1 MDNVIANEI
10 KIEIPPI
17 SSACPSG
24 PISSACP
31 SGPTTNLDA
40 EYNTCCSK
48 TKSSFLKFVSQ
59 LFVSLIILIYS
70 LTMVALGR
78 NDSVYYSLITLII
91 GVYIPTPK
99 HEN

>member
-1 MDNVIANEI
+1 MENEI
-10 KIEIPPI
+10 KIDMVKDPNRGMPIPSDPVKSI
-17 SSACPSG
+17 DV
-24 PISSACP
+24 IQD
-31 SGPTTNLDA
+31 T

-48 TKSSFLKFVSQ
+48 TKSSFLKFISQ
-59 LFVSLIILIYS
+59 LFVSLIILVYS
-70 LTMVALGR
+70 LTMVAIGR

>member
-1 MDNVIANEI
+1 MDNVIANEMDN
-10 KIEIPPI
+10 KNIEIKVERPSIVKPI
-17 SSACPSG
+17 DV
-24 PISSACP
+24 IQ
-31 SGPTTNLDA
+31 DI

-48 TKSSFLKFVSQ
+48 TKSSFLKFASQ

-91 GVYIPTPK
+91 GVYIPTPNVR
-99 HEN
+99 EYQSQ

>member
-1 MDNVIANEI
+1 MKNEIDNEI
-10 KIEIPPI
+10 KIEIPVPKI
-17 SSACPSG
+17 PRDS
-24 PISSACP
+24 IEMD
-31 SGPTTNLDA
+31 T

-48 TKSSFLKFVSQ
+48 TKSSFLKFISQ
-59 LFVSLIILIYS
+59 LFVSLIILVYS
-70 LTMVALGR
+70 LTMVAIGR

>member
-1 MDNVIANEI
+1 MDNEKKESDVVINLPRESI
-10 KIEIPPI
+10 QK
-17 SSACPSG
+17 
-24 PISSACP
+24 
-31 SGPTTNLDA
+31 PTELDI

-59 LFVSLIILIYS
+59 LFVSLVVLVYS
-70 LTMVALGR
+70 LTMVALGK

-99 HEN
+99 QD

>member
-1 MDNVIANEI
+1 MDNQFTENDKKDPSDVVIKIDPLNKDRRESEI
-10 KIEIPPI
+10 KEDI
-17 SSACPSG
+17 
-24 PISSACP
+24 
-31 SGPTTNLDA
+31 

-59 LFVSLIILIYS
+59 LFVSLVVLVYS
-70 LTMVALGR
+70 LTMVAIGK

-99 HEN
+99 QD

>member
-1 MDNVIANEI
+1 MENEI
-10 KIEIPPI
+10 KIDMVKDPNRGMPIPSDPVKSI
-17 SSACPSG
+17 DS
-24 PISSACP
+24 
-31 SGPTTNLDA
+31 NLDT

-48 TKSSFLKFVSQ
+48 TKSSFLKFISQ
-59 LFVSLIILIYS
+59 LFVSLIILVYS
-70 LTMVALGR
+70 LTMVAIGR